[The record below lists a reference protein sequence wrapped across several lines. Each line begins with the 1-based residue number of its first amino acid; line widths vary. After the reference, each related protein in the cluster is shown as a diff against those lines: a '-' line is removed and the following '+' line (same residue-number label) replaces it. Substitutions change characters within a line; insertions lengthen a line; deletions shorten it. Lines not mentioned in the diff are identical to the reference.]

1 MVILPV
7 YPASSNL
14 ATLLSGYS
22 IVWLNIACYSDT
34 HIGCRWLRNGRIET
48 LGNDNPLAPPSPENE
63 LSTAEQAPHQEIPT
77 YDEGLMPPSLIEPE
91 VASIASPSD
100 EPRVEFTQPTNLAA
114 APLVIEEKPAVR
126 EPMVE
131 VPPVEIEEVA
141 KPQPRVPR
149 RAAKKDA
156 KRLAKYADIRREQY
170 ELLNK
175 LLETLARVDDFP
187 EPQIEQV
194 RDAVF
199 HADHPFLLTL
209 VGPFSSGKSSVI
221 NALLGDALLEV
232 GPVPTTD
239 HIGILRYGPSVQKTR
254 AGDIS
259 TIFYPAEL
267 LERLSLVD
275 TPGLE
280 SIFKEHD
287 DLTQRFLHR
296 ADIVVLVMIAT
307 QVLTAGNLEFMQH
320 LKEYG
325 KRLII
330 IVNQIDLLEP
340 EDRQT
345 VYDFVSEQSR
355 IHLGIE
361 PLVWLVSARQA
372 ITAFESKPMD
382 EIIWDES
389 GFANIEEYLDE
400 TLDDAERVR
409 QKLETPLQVAQNASR
424 EALRQVR
431 ESQAALGEHKKTVDN
446 IEAQILASE
455 KERQKI
461 VEKSFEEID
470 REWKTTTDGGTEAIS
485 ELFHL
490 SRAVGQVAAGF
501 GEIIAVGAIIRRF
514 RKQSTGE
521 EAFAKHEVRESLGRV
536 STTAEKLGPAIEGRD
551 LEDLDHLVEYTR
563 QQMQRLPDTLQ
574 NKVIGK
580 VQSPLNYDRKAL
592 RNIRGDLDDLV
603 KKASVFEPTRLDR
616 ALRST
621 IVLIAFWEF
630 LVFLLAVLFATGGVD
645 SGNAALSIILIMALA
660 VIGLLFLPI
669 RGWSL
674 QRAYQN
680 RMHELRSRYKT
691 ILDRAAKEQIAYGTQ
706 LRRDSVSPFTR
717 LVSTQTEITD
727 ELKQELEVHERAI
740 VRLQH
745 SLSALLKD

>member
-1 MVILPV
+1 MG
-7 YPASSNL
+7 
-14 ATLLSGYS
+14 T
-22 IVWLNIACYSDT
+22 
-34 HIGCRWLRNGRIET
+34 
-48 LGNDNPLAPPSPENE
+48 DNPLVPPSPENE
-63 LSTAEQAPHQEIPT
+63 SLDLPPN
-77 YDEGLMPPSLIEPE
+77 DEDLLTPSLELEDNPPAEERRIEFPTPLVLEEKNAVPEPE
-91 VASIASPSD
+91 TPV
-100 EPRVEFTQPTNLAA
+100 AA
-114 APLVIEEKPAVR
+114 ALPVKTAIEVSKPSVPLETSVEAPKP
-126 EPMVE
+126 PL
-131 VPPVEIEEVA
+131 
-141 KPQPRVPR
+141 PR
-149 RAAKKDA
+149 RAAKKEA
-156 KRLAKYADIRREQY
+156 RRLAKYADIRREQF

-175 LLETLARVDDFP
+175 LLDTLARVDDFP
-187 EPQIEQV
+187 EAQMEQV

-221 NALLGDALLEV
+221 NALLGETVLEV

-239 HIGILRYGPSVQKTR
+239 HIAILRYGPTVQKTR
-254 AGDIS
+254 TGDVS

-280 SIFKEHD
+280 SVFKEHD

-296 ADIVVLVMIAT
+296 ADIVLLVMIAT

-330 IVNQIDLLEP
+330 VVNQIDLLEP
-340 EDRQT
+340 EDQVT
-345 VYDFVSEQSR
+345 VEDFVREQSR
-355 IHLGIE
+355 IHIGIE
-361 PLVWLVSARQA
+361 PVVWLVSSKQAR
-372 ITAFESKPMD
+372 TAYETTPRD

-389 GFANIEEYLDE
+389 GFADIEEYLDE
-400 TLDDAERVR
+400 TLDDAERIR
-409 QKLETPLQVAQNASR
+409 QKLETPLQVAQNANR
-424 EALRQVR
+424 EALKNVR
-431 ESQAALGEHKKTVDN
+431 EGQAALGEHKKTVDN

-461 VEKSFEEID
+461 IEKSFGEID
-470 REWKTTTDGGTEAIS
+470 REWQATIDNGTKAIA

-490 SRAVGQVAAGF
+490 SRAVSQVGAGF
-501 GEIIAVGAIIRRF
+501 GEIIALGTLIRRF
-514 RKQSTGE
+514 RKQTTSE
-521 EAFAKHEVRESLGRV
+521 EAFSRHEVRESLQRAA
-536 STTAEKLGPAIEGRD
+536 TAAEKLGPAIEGRD
-551 LEDLDHLVEYTR
+551 LEDMDHLVDYTR
-563 QQMQRLPDTLQ
+563 DQMRRLPDTLQ
-574 NKVIGK
+574 QKVIGK

-592 RNIRGDLDDLV
+592 RNIRGELDDLV
-603 KKASVFEPTRLDR
+603 KKASVFETSRLDR

-630 LVFLLAVLFATGGVD
+630 LVILLAVLVATGQFSATGSGV
-645 SGNAALSIILIMALA
+645 LSIILIMALA

-674 QRAYQN
+674 QRAYEN
-680 RMHELRSRYKT
+680 RLTEIRDRYKV
-691 ILDRAAKEQIAYGTQ
+691 ILDRATKEQIAYGTQ

-717 LVSTQTEITD
+717 LISTQTEITD